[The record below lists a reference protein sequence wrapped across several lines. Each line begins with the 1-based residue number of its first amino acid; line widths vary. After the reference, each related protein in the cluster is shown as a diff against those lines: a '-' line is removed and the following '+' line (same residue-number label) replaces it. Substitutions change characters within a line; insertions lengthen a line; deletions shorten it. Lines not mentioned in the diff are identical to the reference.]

1 MDWEGAVVADVGWEG
16 GRCGRG
22 DPRGERCRSA
32 TLTPCLP
39 VPPSRP
45 QFPSQAGGDVSA
57 AAGLRVL
64 PVRGCVSV
72 GCGVNGAAAGAAV
85 SAGCVRGGRRLAVQR
100 PPSQPCGC
108 PSASNP
114 CCFLRGLECE
124 GLREKESLVD
134 T

>member
-64 PVRGCVSV
+64 P
-72 GCGVNGAAAGAAV
+72 
-85 SAGCVRGGRRLAVQR
+85 GGRG
-100 PPSQPCGC
+100 PSKGPG
-108 PSASNP
+108 
-114 CCFLRGLECE
+114 GGE
-124 GLREKESLVD
+124 GAEGVPGIGGVPR
-134 T
+134 